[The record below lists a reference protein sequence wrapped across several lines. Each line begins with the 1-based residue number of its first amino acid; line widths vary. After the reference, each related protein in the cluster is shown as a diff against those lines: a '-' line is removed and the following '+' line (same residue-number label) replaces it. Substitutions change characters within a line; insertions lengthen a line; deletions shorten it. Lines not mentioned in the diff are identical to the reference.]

1 MPPPATPDSP
11 DAHAAG
17 LRRLNVASPGAAEEA
32 LLACCGSRRWAIR
45 IAAHRPY
52 PDVGSL
58 LAAASEASYDMSHRD
73 LTEALADESC
83 MPQPLL
89 GMRAPGSNAA
99 RTALRAAH
107 AAYEARFGHVFV
119 VCLDDCPPDE
129 MLDTVLAS
137 IRARLSNDP
146 DEERSTTAEELR
158 RISQSRLTHLVASH
172 ASATT

>member
-1 MPPPATPDSP
+1 
-11 DAHAAG
+11 
-17 LRRLNVASPGAAEEA
+17 
-32 LLACCGSRRWAIR
+32 
-45 IAAHRPY
+45 
-52 PDVGSL
+52 
-58 LAAASEASYDMSHRD
+58 MSHRD

-119 VCLDDCPPDE
+119 VSLDDCPPEE
-129 MLDTVLAS
+129 MLDRVLAS
-137 IRARLSNDP
+137 IRTRLANDP

-158 RISQSRLTHLVASH
+158 RITINRLAHLVASH
-172 ASATT
+172 ASAAS